1 MKENFTKSLQMLL
14 VHEGGFVNDPKDP
27 GGITN
32 LGVTKAV
39 YEKYVGHPVDEATM
53 RGLTHE
59 DVAPIYKMLYWDR
72 IHGDNL
78 PNGLDYAMFDCAV
91 NSGVSRSVSF
101 LQRILS
107 LKADGVMGP
116 ETLEQVGKAK
126 IDELIKQFDT
136 ERQRFLEGLDTF
148 PHFGKGWTAR
158 ISQVTTQAL
167 EMV

>member
-14 VHEGGFVNDPKDP
+14 VHEGGYVNDPKDP
-27 GGITN
+27 GGMTN

-59 DVAPIYKMLYWDR
+59 DVAPIYKTLYWDHV
-72 IHGDNL
+72 HGDDL

-91 NSGVSRSVSF
+91 NSGSSRSVSF

-107 LKADGVMGP
+107 VRADGVMGQ
-116 ETLEQVGKAK
+116 ETLSQISKFPV
-126 IDELIKQFDT
+126 DQLIKDFDA
-136 ERQRFLEGLDTF
+136 ERQKFLEGLDTF

-167 EMV
+167 EMA